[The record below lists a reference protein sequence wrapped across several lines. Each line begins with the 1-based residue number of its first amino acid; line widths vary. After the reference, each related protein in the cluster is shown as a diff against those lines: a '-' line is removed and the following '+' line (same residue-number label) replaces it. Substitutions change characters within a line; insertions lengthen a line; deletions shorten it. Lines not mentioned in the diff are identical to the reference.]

1 MVDRTIAA
9 TGPAAGE
16 PPEPPRR
23 IEVID
28 ADPAWPERF
37 RAEAA
42 RIADALGP
50 VAARIEHIGS
60 TSVSGLTAK
69 PVLDVQI
76 SVRSL
81 RPMEPYREPLEG
93 LGYVYRADDEPEH
106 RFFRLDV
113 EGVRSVNIHVCE
125 AGSEWERRHIAFRD
139 HLRAHP
145 EDAARYA
152 EVKRAL
158 ARRFPFDVLSYA
170 DAKKP
175 FIEAIKDQ
183 SRSG

>member
-60 TSVSGLTAK
+60 TSVSGLAAK

-106 RFFRLDV
+106 RFFKLDV

-145 EDAARYA
+145 EDAGRYA

-170 DAKKP
+170 DAKTH
-175 FIEAIKDQ
+175 FIEAIKDR

>member
-1 MVDRTIAA
+1 MDRTIAA
-9 TGPAAGE
+9 TGSAAAE
-16 PPEPPRR
+16 PLEPPRR

-28 ADPAWPERF
+28 ADPSWPERF
-37 RAEAA
+37 RAEVA

-50 VAARIEHIGS
+50 VAARVEHIGS
-60 TSVSGLTAK
+60 TSVPGLAAK

-76 SVRSL
+76 SVRSF

-93 LGYVYRADDEPEH
+93 LGYVYRADAEPEH
-106 RFFRLDV
+106 RFFKLDV
-113 EGVRSVNIHVCE
+113 QGVRSVNVHICE
-125 AGSEWERRHIAFRD
+125 AGGEWERRHIAFRD

-152 EVKRAL
+152 EVKRKL
-158 ARRFPFDVLSYA
+158 ARRFPFDVLSYT

-175 FIEAIKDQ
+175 FIDAIKG
-183 SRSG
+183 RRRTG

>member
-1 MVDRTIAA
+1 MDRTIAA
-9 TGPAAGE
+9 TVSAGGE
-16 PPEPPRR
+16 PLEPPRR
-23 IEVID
+23 IEVL
-28 ADPAWPERF
+28 DPDPSWPERF

-42 RIADALGP
+42 RIAEALGP

-60 TSVSGLTAK
+60 TSVPGLAAK

-76 SVRSL
+76 SVRSFL
-81 RPMEPYREPLEG
+81 PMEPYREPLER
-93 LGYVYRADDEPEH
+93 LGYVHRADDEPEH

-125 AGSEWERRHIAFRD
+125 VGSEWERRHITFRD
-139 HLRAHP
+139 HLRTHP

-152 EVKRAL
+152 ELKRRL

-170 DAKKP
+170 DAKTP
-175 FIEAIKDQ
+175 FIEAIKGR
-183 SRSG
+183 SRTG

>member
-1 MVDRTIAA
+1 MIAA
-9 TGPAAGE
+9 DSTMAE
-16 PPEPPRR
+16 PLEPPRR
-23 IEVID
+23 IDVID
-28 ADPAWPERF
+28 ADPSWPERF

-42 RIADALGP
+42 RIAEALGR

-60 TSVSGLTAK
+60 TSVPGLAAK

-76 SVRSL
+76 SVRSFL
-81 RPMEPYREPLEG
+81 PMGPYREPLER

-125 AGSEWERRHIAFRD
+125 VGSEWERRHIDFRD
-139 HLRAHP
+139 HLRTHP
-145 EDAARYA
+145 GDAARYA
-152 EVKRAL
+152 ELKRRL

-170 DAKKP
+170 EAKTP
-175 FIEAIKDQ
+175 FIEAIKVR
-183 SRSG
+183 SRPG